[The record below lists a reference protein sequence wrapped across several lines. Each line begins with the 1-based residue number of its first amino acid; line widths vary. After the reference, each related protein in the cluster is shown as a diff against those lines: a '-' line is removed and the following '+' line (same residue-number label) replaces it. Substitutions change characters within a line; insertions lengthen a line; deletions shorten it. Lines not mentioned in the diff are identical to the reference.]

1 MDPTRV
7 MKLTAFAGLG
17 LMIVGGVLVY
27 RQWTAPL
34 PGTPGAANNPSP
46 LSGRLRGLG
55 RADRHKPMF
64 RGFVDQAPVVS
75 SYSDGNMQ
83 TQLRESVDMPIEQRL
98 ATIQDLVHKSVQD
111 PEMRKLALQLTAN
124 CPARD
129 GMCEAKAIFKAVKDR
144 IRYTGDVAPIQMP
157 DGTVDGIDLYQ
168 SARRTWFDMK
178 GGDCD
183 DMSILIA
190 TLLSLNGITAR
201 LRVMKEDPNE
211 DWTHIYPVA
220 MLPKNAPTSA
230 VALDTTLP
238 GKNKFGVEAPAAQT
252 LDFAA

>member
-7 MKLTAFAGLG
+7 VKLTAFLGLG
-17 LMIVGGVLVY
+17 LMVVGGVLVY
-27 RQWTAPL
+27 RQWTTPL
-34 PGTPGAANNPSP
+34 PGTPGAINNP
-46 LSGRLRGLG
+46 LSGRLKGLG

-64 RGFVDQAPVVS
+64 RGFVDQAPIVS

-83 TQLRESVDMPIEQRL
+83 TQLRESTDMPIEQRL

-190 TLLSLNGITAR
+190 TLLSLNGITTR

-211 DWTHIYPVA
+211 DWSHIYPVA